1 MTGLFQIF
9 DRYKVLSRS
18 KSTQKKVTSSNG
30 EYFSNTVS
38 SFPSA
43 IVLNLKHKS
52 VFDTIVLDIVAACL
66 RCDLS
71 VYMCPNLTCDI
82 GRGTSSR
89 SRP

>member
-38 SFPSA
+38 SFQSA
-43 IVLNLKHKS
+43 MV
-52 VFDTIVLDIVAACL
+52 
-66 RCDLS
+66 
-71 VYMCPNLTCDI
+71 
-82 GRGTSSR
+82 
-89 SRP
+89 